1 MRLFEVRPVSFHPC
15 VEMPLIAVANS
26 VWTFHSVSAYQPNA
40 WFTPPGVQDSS
51 DVPQSDKCVCVRVC
65 VSLWG
70 VLHWAYLTLSPSAP
84 FQSHILMWLPRY
96 CSLGMQIKFCEE
108 MFSCG
113 CFPQQ
118 KYPFN
123 HHQYSYSSTMNI
135 LHVLTPTFTIWK
147 WEFGLYM
154 SGLVFPVH
162 MFITV
167 FVLFSCTN
175 PSTILKM
182 KSV

>member
-1 MRLFEVRPVSFHPC
+1 
-15 VEMPLIAVANS
+15 MPLIAVANS

-96 CSLGMQIKFCEE
+96 CSLGMQINFREEKFC
-108 MFSCG
+108 CG

-118 KYPFN
+118 KYSFN
-123 HHQYSYSSTMNI
+123 HHQYSYPSTMNI
-135 LHVLTPTFTIWK
+135 LHVLTPTFHNLKVRIRI
-147 WEFGLYM
+147 LY
-154 SGLVFPVH
+154 VWP
-162 MFITV
+162 
-167 FVLFSCTN
+167 FSCTYVNLSFYFVFQYKSFLHPSNSN
-175 PSTILKM
+175 PSTI
-182 KSV
+182 SI